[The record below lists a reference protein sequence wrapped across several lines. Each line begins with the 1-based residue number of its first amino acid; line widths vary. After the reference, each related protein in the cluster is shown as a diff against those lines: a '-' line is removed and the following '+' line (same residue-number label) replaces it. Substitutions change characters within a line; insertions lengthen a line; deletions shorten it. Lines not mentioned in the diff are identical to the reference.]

1 MTNFYSFSNKLASLE
16 ATLVQNS
23 AHQLTNILTGVKCRA
38 TSLAKNNKIVQED
51 SAEYVWE
58 PEYTNINW
66 KLHHSPVDYV
76 EDEEYNG
83 EDDEEG
89 DVDERVVVLL
99 PLAASQLPKLHLHQ
113 DGSVPA
119 QQTVAQITFI
129 FKKIHRLESCCGSW

>member
-1 MTNFYSFSNKLASLE
+1 MTNFYSFGNKLASLE

-23 AHQLTNILTGVKCRA
+23 ADQLTNINL
-38 TSLAKNNKIVQED
+38 
-51 SAEYVWE
+51 
-58 PEYTNINW
+58 

-89 DVDERVVVLL
+89 DVDEGVVVLL
-99 PLAASQLPKLHLHQ
+99 PLAASQLPELHIHQ

-119 QQTVAQITFI
+119 QQTVVQSTFI
-129 FKKIHRLESCCGSW
+129 FKNIDRLESCCGS

>member
-1 MTNFYSFSNKLASLE
+1 MTNFYSLSNKLASLE
-16 ATLVQNS
+16 AKLFQNS
-23 AHQLTNILTGVKCRA
+23 AYQLTNILTGVKCRA
-38 TSLAKNNKIVQED
+38 TNLAKNDKIVQED
-51 SAEYVWE
+51 SAKYVWE
-58 PEYTNINW
+58 PKRKYIIW

-83 EDDEEG
+83 EDDKEG
-89 DVDERVVVLL
+89 DVDEGVVVLL
-99 PLAASQLPKLHLHQ
+99 PLAASQLPELHLHQ